1 MSKYTAANWNKPDDD
16 FTQVFFQ
23 QLRSQIWFSEE
34 ISMLGDLPVWNEL
47 PQNVK
52 DTYVRNL
59 GVLTFLDTH
68 QGNEGMNIIGRSIG
82 DDYHQRKAT
91 LSFIEMTE
99 NAIHAKSY
107 SSIFTTYLPTNTEI
121 DAVFDWCENNDDL
134 QAICDII
141 ISIYKNL
148 DRHNYAKQFNEKID
162 GKEVS
167 ELDFKI
173 AQWKAMVASTY
184 LETYLFYSGF
194 YYPLWFY
201 GQGKLMQAG
210 EVINLIIRDESIHGL
225 FVGTLSREIYDTF
238 SDELQEELHGWAI
251 KVLELLYK
259 HQTRLMEALYDGVG
273 LTHDVKVF
281 VRYNANK
288 ALMNVGFEP
297 YFDEEEVNPIVLNGL
312 NTRTKEMDFFSMK
325 GNGYQSM
332 TAETVSE
339 DDIASILSMESIAI
353 PEPSEDEKSFI
364 HKSEDEIIN
373 YLKES
378 VIDSDIY
385 SASRIKEVEDT
396 LLEYLIKTLK
406 RTHGTISNRHI
417 IDFLEGSESDKLD
430 TLLDLYNKDVED
442 VNINTENM
450 KMVSWLIEYFGLN
463 EVYVPNENRDDD
475 DYDDKLTT
483 DYEVTAPYRRLLL
496 LILGDM

>member
-34 ISMLGDLPVWNEL
+34 ISMLGDLPVWNTL
-47 PQNVK
+47 PKNIR

-82 DDYHQRKAT
+82 DEYHQRKAT

-107 SSIFTTYLPTNTEI
+107 SSIFTTYLPTNSEI
-121 DAVFDWCENNDDL
+121 DEVFDWCENNDDL

-173 AQWKAMVASTY
+173 AQWKAMVASTF

-210 EVINLIIRDESIHGL
+210 EIINLIIRDESI
-225 FVGTLSREIYDTF
+225 R
-238 SDELQEELHGWAI
+238 
-251 KVLELLYK
+251 
-259 HQTRLMEALYDGVG
+259 
-273 LTHDVKVF
+273 
-281 VRYNANK
+281 N
-288 ALMNVGFEP
+288 
-297 YFDEEEVNPIVLNGL
+297 
-312 NTRTKEMDFFSMK
+312 
-325 GNGYQSM
+325 
-332 TAETVSE
+332 
-339 DDIASILSMESIAI
+339 
-353 PEPSEDEKSFI
+353 
-364 HKSEDEIIN
+364 
-373 YLKES
+373 
-378 VIDSDIY
+378 
-385 SASRIKEVEDT
+385 
-396 LLEYLIKTLK
+396 
-406 RTHGTISNRHI
+406 
-417 IDFLEGSESDKLD
+417 
-430 TLLDLYNKDVED
+430 
-442 VNINTENM
+442 
-450 KMVSWLIEYFGLN
+450 
-463 EVYVPNENRDDD
+463 
-475 DYDDKLTT
+475 
-483 DYEVTAPYRRLLL
+483 
-496 LILGDM
+496 

>member
-201 GQGKLMQAG
+201 VQGKLMQSG
-210 EVINLIIRDESIHGL
+210 EIINLIIRDESI
-225 FVGTLSREIYDTF
+225 R
-238 SDELQEELHGWAI
+238 
-251 KVLELLYK
+251 
-259 HQTRLMEALYDGVG
+259 
-273 LTHDVKVF
+273 
-281 VRYNANK
+281 N
-288 ALMNVGFEP
+288 
-297 YFDEEEVNPIVLNGL
+297 
-312 NTRTKEMDFFSMK
+312 
-325 GNGYQSM
+325 
-332 TAETVSE
+332 
-339 DDIASILSMESIAI
+339 
-353 PEPSEDEKSFI
+353 
-364 HKSEDEIIN
+364 
-373 YLKES
+373 
-378 VIDSDIY
+378 
-385 SASRIKEVEDT
+385 
-396 LLEYLIKTLK
+396 
-406 RTHGTISNRHI
+406 
-417 IDFLEGSESDKLD
+417 
-430 TLLDLYNKDVED
+430 
-442 VNINTENM
+442 
-450 KMVSWLIEYFGLN
+450 
-463 EVYVPNENRDDD
+463 
-475 DYDDKLTT
+475 
-483 DYEVTAPYRRLLL
+483 
-496 LILGDM
+496 